1 MEVKLPARYED
12 LRLRHLMVLQ
22 SVQDP
27 IERIAQITGRPST
40 DILSIPMAVIDR
52 ASQHL
57 DLLMGTETPLHPKT
71 VSMDGIEMGFIPDW
85 SQFTTGEWIDMERY
99 TQDVWSNAH
108 RIMALLYRPITNQVG
123 DRYEI
128 EKYTSKEEADRWLD
142 SPAQWF
148 AGALLFFS
156 SSRARLVNT
165 TRQSLEEATE
175 HLIGSLT
182 SGDGMTSS
190 TPLRVTT
197 YSKWM
202 QSLKHPSKYFSS
214 TSHTS
219 KTFTT

>member
-52 ASQHL
+52 ASAHL
-57 DLLMGTETPLHPKT
+57 DVLMGTETPLHPKT
-71 VSMDGIEMGFIPDW
+71 VSMDGVEMGFIPDW

-99 TQDVWSNAH
+99 TQDIWSNAH

-128 EKYTSKEEADRWLD
+128 EKYTSKEECDRWLE

-156 SSRARLVNT
+156 SSRTRLVNI
-165 TRQSLEEATE
+165 TRQSLEEATG
-175 HLIGSLT
+175 HLIESLT
-182 SGDGMTSS
+182 SGDGTTSS
-190 TPLRVTT
+190 TPLQVTT
-197 YSKWM
+197 YSKWT
-202 QSLKHPSKYFSS
+202 QSLKLPSKYFSS
-214 TSHTS
+214 TSRTS